1 MPGGKARVPCLRTV
15 VAFVVL
21 HVFAAAYQNTGEHL
35 EDVGSAVA
43 AHAAPLH
50 SIVFVT
56 KRPGGYDV
64 LLEALSRQTNRNY
77 ELICVDEL
85 ADHRGRDVEE
95 MAARLRVNLVAI
107 TRSKPKTHP
116 RTRFGIANAINTGFV
131 LAKGHIVTVLQD
143 NIYLPD
149 FFVEKT
155 LAFHADNPFALISYP
170 ELRFVAPD
178 NHVDVALLA
187 DKSSLSVFAEPVTD
201 GPQMQGWR
209 TANEG
214 TSLEELWDTMNI
226 DMCVCIY
233 LSIHRSIDRSI
244 DLSIYPSIHLSIYLH
259 TYMYVLTH
267 AHTHSHTRMYIHAC
281 RHHAARAVGQY
292 EEGYTRSV

>member
-214 TSLEELWDTMNI
+214 TSLQELWDTMNI
-226 DMCVCIY
+226 DMCVCVY
-233 LSIHRSIDRSI
+233 LSIYVSIDRSIDRSI
-244 DLSIYPSIHLSIYLH
+244 HLSIYPSIYLSTYIHVCFDTRSHSLPH
-259 TYMYVLTH
+259 TYV
-267 AHTHSHTRMYIHAC
+267 
-281 RHHAARAVGQY
+281 
-292 EEGYTRSV
+292 YTCM